1 MMDATLSNNFPR
13 EFLPV
18 VESVRRCPEHY
29 ALCPKGDCAKASCCL
44 RAQMYREKADR
55 DFLTLV
61 NPAKLANIKGECP
74 YFRDSEPR
82 RYALGFRRA
91 YDSIEPPYRRPRF
104 RNAIEDALDLRK
116 SSFYNM
122 LNGER
127 LISPQEQRAIIAE
140 AEKLHIPFGQDSFTT
155 FFLAPEW

>member
-1 MMDATLSNNFPR
+1 MMDNTLSKDFP
-13 EFLPV
+13 EWLMPM
-18 VESVRRCPEHY
+18 VESVRRCPEDY
-29 ALCPKGDCAKASCCL
+29 ALCMKGDCEKASCCL
-44 RAQMYREKADR
+44 RALMYREKADS
-55 DFLTLV
+55 DFLTIV
-61 NPAKLANIKGECP
+61 NPVKLANVNGECP
-74 YFRDSEPR
+74 YYRNSEPR

-127 LISPQEQRAIIAE
+127 VITPHEQRLIIAE
-140 AEKLHIPFGQDSFTT
+140 AEKLHIPFGQDSFAT